1 MKKKFRKLGIV
12 FAAAFAIS
20 GTVSIASAGENIY
33 FDSAKLLQD
42 HSNAGALTCPIRHK
56 TNDSIW
62 FEGDH
67 GRPLQK
73 ESIGNCT
80 VTESENDTIWFQV
93 ENAKRAIKSED

>member
-1 MKKKFRKLGIV
+1 MKKKFRISEIV
-12 FAAAFAIS
+12 IAAAFAIS

-33 FDSAKLLQD
+33 FDAAKLLQD
-42 HSNAGALTCPIRHK
+42 HSKAGALTCPIRHK
-56 TNDSIW
+56 NNDGIW

-80 VTESENDTIWFQV
+80 VTESKNDTIWFQV
-93 ENAKRAIKSED
+93 ENAKRAIKTKD